1 MALVDKKCIQ
11 QILGC
16 LLKHP
21 QYLSE
26 IDKYNLTLNDFPS
39 RFERYIFGAI
49 QGLYYKGAQRISAFD
64 VENYLSSNDVSLK
77 LFNSEN
83 GIEYLQDVEEYSNEE
98 NFPYYYK
105 KLKKLNLLND
115 FKKQGFDISDFYIED
130 LLDPRSLEVNQV
142 FEQLEVQ
149 DIVLGMKK
157 KLLKLET
164 EYVKTDEVQSWN
176 AADEVD
182 EIVDNFGNPDEVGLP
197 IQGHIINK
205 VINGAERG
213 ALTIRS
219 APSGVGKTR
228 HAVGDACMLAYPIR
242 YNSISCEWEQVGRS
256 ERVLFIITEQHK
268 SQILKMIIAYL
279 TDINESK
286 FKFGHFTEE
295 EKLRIEQAKQIM
307 KKFRDNFHIIR
318 IPNPTIDLVKTMIR
332 ESCITNDIG
341 YVFYDY
347 IFIGPALLN
356 EFRGFNIRNDEA
368 LLMFATALKDLAV
381 ELNVSVF
388 TATQVNAK
396 ADENREIRN
405 EGALAGGRSTI
416 NKADNGAIMARPTLE
431 ELEVVQK
438 LHVIQPNVVTDIFK
452 VRSGEWNQVRIWSY
466 IDLGTMRKQDLFITD
481 SRLEPI
487 NDFFDGFDVEAVT
500 SDWEDGVMAEVNQFL
515 IELNNKLKEG

>member
-1 MALVDKKCIQ
+1 MALIDKKCIQ

-26 IDKYNLTLNDFPS
+26 IDKYNLTLADFPS

-49 QGLYYKGAQRISAFD
+49 QGLYYNGAQKISAFD

-77 LFNSEN
+77 LFNDEN
-83 GIEYLQDVEEYSNEE
+83 GVEYLQDVEEYSNEE

-142 FEQLEVQ
+142 FEELEIQ
-149 DIVLGMKK
+149 DIVLSMKK

-164 EYVKTDEVQSWN
+164 DYVKTDEVQSWR
-176 AADEVD
+176 AADEID
-182 EIVDNFGNPDEVGLP
+182 EVVEGFGNPDEVGLP
-197 IQGHIINK
+197 IQGHILNK

-228 HAVGDACMLAYPIR
+228 HAVGDACLLAYPIR
-242 YNSISCEWEQVGRS
+242 YNSNKCEWEQVGKS
-256 ERVLFIITEQHK
+256 EKVLFIITEQHK

-286 FKFGHFTEE
+286 FKFGYFTDEE
-295 EKLRIEQAKQIM
+295 RIRIEQAKKIM
-307 KKFRDNFHIIR
+307 RQFADNFFIIR
-318 IPNPTIDLVKTMIR
+318 IPNPTIDLVKTMVR

-396 ADENREIRN
+396 ADENKDIRN
-405 EGALAGGRSTI
+405 ESSLAGGRSTI
-416 NKADNGAIMARPTLE
+416 NKADNGAIMARPTTE

-438 LHVIQPNVVTDIFK
+438 LHVIQPNIVTDIFK
-452 VRSGEWNQVRIWSY
+452 VRSGEWNQVRIWSHM
-466 IDLGTMRKQDLFITD
+466 DLGTMRKQDLFVTD

-487 NDFFDGFDVEAVT
+487 QDFFDGYEVEAN
-500 SDWEDGVMAEVNQFL
+500 SANWEDELVSNINKTIQQF
-515 IELNNKLKEG
+515 NNELKEG

>member
-26 IDKYNLTLNDFPS
+26 VDKYNLTLNDFPS
-39 RFERYIFGAI
+39 KFERYIFGAI

-219 APSGVGKTR
+219 APSGVGKTLLATTLAKLINENNIIR
-228 HAVGDACMLAYPIR
+228 LDMSEFSESHSVSKIVGSPPGY
-242 YNSISCEWEQVGRS
+242 VGYDESHNIFEDVRDKGAGVIILDEIEKAHPS
-256 ERVLFIITEQHK
+256 VINLFL
-268 SQILKMIIAYL
+268 QILDNSTLKDSKGRVIHFNNYVIIMTSNVGFEKDKVGFNHKVETSELKEFFSLAFINRIDNIIRFNYL
-279 TDINESK
+279 T
-286 FKFGHFTEE
+286 
-295 EKLRIEQAKQIM
+295 EKE
-307 KKFRDNFHIIR
+307 IIK
-318 IPNPTIDLVKTMIR
+318 IIDLKLSNLKNKYKNRGIKLKYSSKLKNEIIKNIDFKLYGAR
-332 ESCITNDIG
+332 KIDK
-341 YVFYDY
+341 Y
-347 IFIGPALLN
+347 I
-356 EFRGFNIRNDEA
+356 
-368 LLMFATALKDLAV
+368 KD
-381 ELNVSVF
+381 
-388 TATQVNAK
+388 
-396 ADENREIRN
+396 
-405 EGALAGGRSTI
+405 
-416 NKADNGAIMARPTLE
+416 
-431 ELEVVQK
+431 
-438 LHVIQPNVVTDIFK
+438 H
-452 VRSGEWNQVRIWSY
+452 
-466 IDLGTMRKQDLFITD
+466 
-481 SRLEPI
+481 
-487 NDFFDGFDVEAVT
+487 
-500 SDWEDGVMAEVNQFL
+500 
-515 IELNNKLKEG
+515 IENKLIDEIIENKGEEYELSTT